1 MGFLVK
7 ILILAGIGNIG
18 KSLPQLAGFRQVIFW
33 VKWAP
38 DLQREREVWLVG
50 MGAWLQ
56 ARANDWSV
64 HKMDFFLV
72 SANK

>member
-7 ILILAGIGNIG
+7 IFILAGIGNIG

-38 DLQREREVWLVG
+38 DLQREGERYGWWVWGQGCRPVQMTG
-50 MGAWLQ
+50 QCTKWI
-56 ARANDWSV
+56 S
-64 HKMDFFLV
+64 F
-72 SANK
+72 